1 MISYRE
7 QKIQLLYIK
16 IFYINTLLSFSALPV
31 DNANDYTDNPPWPRF
46 CNKRRFNSKPTHHL
60 FWNDQTT
67 SSTLSEEQLV
77 KKSGLLCLR
86 LFVHPSTNELNELK
100 DHTLYSNPKWLG
112 LLLVD
117 GKFGLF
123 PSSTMF
129 KTKWG
134 SPILPLII
142 PGAPFDSLPSL
153 PQNSVL
159 LTAMASILRTA
170 TMKSR
175 GWANPY

>member
-1 MISYRE
+1 VNNVDVEKLNFFFKESHREFLGGWFLSRKFSSIISQLISSIISFASFQIELVQNLISYRE

-31 DNANDYTDNPPWPRF
+31 DNANDYTDDPPWPRF

-117 GKFGLF
+117 GKFGH
-123 PSSTMF
+123 
-129 KTKWG
+129 
-134 SPILPLII
+134 
-142 PGAPFDSLPSL
+142 DH
-153 PQNSVL
+153 V
-159 LTAMASILRTA
+159 
-170 TMKSR
+170 
-175 GWANPY
+175 